1 MVYMKNINKK
11 HVLIAAAVTAV
22 ICVTAFSCYNSRK
35 NYVQIMAVTGATPI
49 AVKAEVK
56 DGMSLE
62 VSGYTERVYKFSA
75 SALNAFAPV
84 YLRTREVSAAGKF
97 EGTYRYSGIPVLHIL
112 EGIAPKKPETAPF
125 DRPLDMVVTF
135 VSSEGRQAHFSYGEL
150 TMTDD
155 CNPVTL
161 AYAREELLPSHESE
175 EPYKWNI
182 HKGDVKGLRLVC
194 PAEKDTARYL
204 DNVVQIVL
212 REIEVDNSILP
223 VMQKGLKCSSDS
235 VKIADG
241 KRIATLITSG
251 VKAVSIKDWVRTGHG
266 QGFKK
271 ISSADG
277 YNLISLIQRNFPDAG
292 PENYFLIAAC
302 DGYRTLFSGREIFAT
317 EAGKA
322 MMLIT
327 HIDGK
332 KLSSGLCMGP
342 VKDYYVDRDVS
353 SITHIV
359 KINSI
364 DDVK

>member
-1 MVYMKNINKK
+1 MKNINKK
-11 HVLIAAAVTAV
+11 HVLIASAVTAA
-22 ICVTAFSCYNSRK
+22 ICITAFSCYNSRK

-56 DGMSLE
+56 QGMSLE
-62 VSGYTERVYKFSA
+62 VSGYTERVYKFNA
-75 SALNAFAPV
+75 STLNAFAPV

-112 EGIAPKKPETAPF
+112 EGIAPKKPENAPF

-135 VSSEGRQAHFSYGEL
+135 VSSAGKQSHFSYGEL

-155 CNPVTL
+155 SNPVIL
-161 AYAREELLPSHESE
+161 AYSREELLPSHESK

-182 HKGDVKGLRLVC
+182 HKGDVEGLKLVC
-194 PAEKDTARYL
+194 PAEKDSSRYL
-204 DNVVQIVL
+204 DDVVKIVL
-212 REIEVDNSILP
+212 REIDVDNSILP

-235 VKIADG
+235 VKIVDG
-241 KRIATLITSG
+241 ERIAPLNTSG
-251 VKAVSIKDWVRTGHG
+251 VKSVSIEDWVKTGHG
-266 QGFKK
+266 QGFKG
-271 ISSADG
+271 ISSAEG
-277 YNLISLIQRNFPDAG
+277 YNLISIIQRNFPDAG

-302 DGYRTLFSGREIFAT
+302 DGYRTLFSGREIFTT

-332 KLSSGLCMGP
+332 KLSSGICMGP
-342 VKDYYVDRDVS
+342 VKDYYVDRDVT

-359 KINSI
+359 KIDSI
-364 DDVK
+364 EDLE